1 MFIDINTY
9 VGHWPFRNLEF
20 NTLAGLDALA
30 REYDI
35 THMVVANIN
44 GLFYK
49 DANAANLELLKELEE
64 YDGKT
69 KFIPMAIV
77 NPAYPG
83 WERDAREMI
92 ARGFCGFELA
102 PLYHG
107 YSLAPEMLFD
117 EYSPVHRA
125 GKVMELASELGVPV
139 RVCASF
145 ENFRG
150 RSDLDTPKNISA
162 NDYVALI
169 SKYEDVP
176 LLATGFSMFAAG
188 KLGELAKSRKNIFFD
203 TTTTAL
209 LASDLFRKAAGNV
222 PQECICFGSFSP
234 FNYMETNLLRIELSG
249 LDAEKIKQ
257 NGKKAFKNL

>member
-1 MFIDINTY
+1 MFIDINAY

-20 NTLAGLDALA
+20 NTLSGLDTLA

-35 THMVVANIN
+35 THMVVANLN

-49 DANAANLELLKELEE
+49 DANVANLELLKELEG
-64 YDGKT
+64 YNGKT

-92 ARGFCGFELA
+92 AKGFCGFELA

-117 EYSPVHRA
+117 QYSPIHRA
-125 GKVMELASELGVPV
+125 GKVMELARELGVPV

-150 RSDLDTPKNISA
+150 RSALDTTKNITA
-162 NDYVALI
+162 DDYVALA
-169 SKYEDVP
+169 SKYDDVP
-176 LLATGFSMFAAG
+176 LLATGFSMLAAG
-188 KLGELAKSRKNIFFD
+188 KLGELARERKNIFFD
-203 TTTTAL
+203 TTATAL
-209 LASDLFRKAAGNV
+209 LDSRFLASVKDKV
-222 PQECICFGSFSP
+222 PEECICFGSLSP

-249 LDAEKIKQ
+249 LSAEVIKE
-257 NGKKAFKNL
+257 NGKKAFGNL

>member
-20 NTLAGLDALA
+20 NTLAGLDTLA

-35 THMVVANIN
+35 THMVVANLN

-49 DANAANLELLKELEE
+49 DANVANLELLEELGK
-64 YDGKT
+64 YNGKT
-69 KFIPMAIV
+69 KFVPMAIV

-83 WERDAREMI
+83 WEKDAREMI
-92 ARGFCGFELA
+92 KAGFCGFELA
-102 PLYHG
+102 PLYHS

-117 EYSPVHRA
+117 QYSAVHRA
-125 GKVMELASELGVPV
+125 GQVMELARELDVPV

-150 RSDLDTPKNISA
+150 RSDLDTTKSITA
-162 NDYVALI
+162 DDYVALV
-169 SKYEDVP
+169 SKYPDVP

-188 KLGELAKSRKNIFFD
+188 KLGEIARERKNIFFD

-209 LASDLFRKAAGNV
+209 LDSRFITGVKANI
-222 PQECICFGSFSP
+222 PEKCICFGSLSP

-249 LDAEKIKQ
+249 LSAEAIKE
-257 NGKKAFKNL
+257 NGGKAFKNL

>member
-9 VGHWPFRNLEF
+9 VGHWPFRNLEY
-20 NTLAGLDALA
+20 NTLSGLDTLA

-35 THMVVANIN
+35 THMVVANLN

-49 DANAANLELLKELEE
+49 DANVANLELLKELEE
-64 YDGKT
+64 YNGKT
-69 KFIPMAIV
+69 KFIPLAIV

-83 WERDAREMI
+83 WEKDAREMI
-92 ARGFCGFELA
+92 KAGFCGFELA

-107 YSLAPEMLFD
+107 YSLSPEMLFD
-117 EYSPVHRA
+117 QYSAVHRA
-125 GKVMELASELGVPV
+125 GKVMELARELGVPV

-150 RSDLDTPKNISA
+150 RSELDTAKSITA
-162 NDYVALI
+162 DDYVALV

-176 LLATGFSMFAAG
+176 LLATGFSIFGAG
-188 KLGELAKSRKNIFFD
+188 KLGELVRARKNIFFD
-203 TTTTAL
+203 TTATAIL
-209 LASDLFRKAAGNV
+209 DSNLCKRAVENV
-222 PQECICFGSFSP
+222 PEECICFGSLSP

-249 LDAEKIKQ
+249 LSAETVKE
-257 NGKKAFKNL
+257 NGKRAFKNL